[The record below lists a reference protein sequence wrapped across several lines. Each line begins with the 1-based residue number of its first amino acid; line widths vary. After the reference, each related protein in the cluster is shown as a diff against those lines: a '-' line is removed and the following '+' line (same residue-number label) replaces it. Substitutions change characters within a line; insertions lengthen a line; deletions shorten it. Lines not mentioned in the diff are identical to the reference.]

1 MVHNYFGKDLSK
13 LDQIYAYTAMDGD
26 GGRVLPERTPHSGT
40 NDFFHR
46 SQCCWSCRPER
57 FRMTPISFSSTV
69 A

>member
-40 NDFFHR
+40 NDFFTDR
-46 SQCCWSCRPER
+46 N
-57 FRMTPISFSSTV
+57 V
-69 A
+69 AGHAGPSDFA